1 MKVGMI
7 NIAFIG
13 GGSPYVPVIV
23 HGLCSSMEY
32 NCIKK
37 IVLYDI
43 DILRLEIISKY
54 CDALIKKFGFEI
66 EISIT
71 NVWDSNLDDL
81 DLFINIFRVG
91 GMESRHYDELIG
103 KENNIIGQETQGYGG
118 FASALRNINLLKT
131 IAPKIKKGSPNAL
144 FLNVTNP
151 SGIMTGAA
159 LKLGLNAVGICDVP
173 YGMKKQV
180 AIFANTTAEQLKV
193 SYIGLNHLGWI
204 IDIEQGGKSI
214 FDSFLNSNNLSNL
227 LALLKQNN
235 IPFPADCKE
244 LVKAINAL
252 PSSYL
257 TYYYYRDKIIEYQR
271 QEQKT
276 RAQKL
281 IGVNEE
287 IFNFYSSLNLREW
300 PDFIVEKRGAFLLG
314 EAVAK
319 FILNKFCFGI
329 NTDHIICQRNGNTI
343 SWLEED
349 SIIET
354 NVLINNSGNIIP
366 QKIEIPICDHIKSL
380 MQMVSAYE
388 NLTIDAGINMD
399 KEKMLEALVTHP
411 LVTTFELSKTLVDK
425 TLQIHSKYLYNN
437 GLYY

>member
-1 MKVGMI
+1 MI

-13 GGSPYVPVIV
+13 GGSPYIPVII

-43 DILRLEIISKY
+43 DQIKLEIISKY
-54 CDALIKKFGFEI
+54 CDALINKIGFQI

-71 NVWDSNLDDL
+71 NIWDSSLDNL

-91 GMESRHYDELIG
+91 GMEARHYDELIG
-103 KENNIIGQETQGYGG
+103 EENNIVGQESQGYGG
-118 FASALRNINLLKT
+118 FASALRNISLLKT
-131 IAPKIKKGSPNAL
+131 IAPKIKECSPNSL

-173 YGMKKQV
+173 YSMKKQV
-180 AIFANTTAEQLKV
+180 ATFANTSMEQLKI

-204 IDIEQGGKSI
+204 IDVEQREKSI
-214 FDSFLNSNNLSNL
+214 FDSYISSNKLSEL
-227 LALLKQNN
+227 LKLLKQNN
-235 IPFPADCKE
+235 IPFPADCEK
-244 LVKAINAL
+244 LVRAIKAL

-257 TYYYYRDKIIEYQR
+257 TYYYYRDKIIEYQK
-271 QEQKT
+271 QEQET

-281 IGVNEE
+281 IGVNKE
-287 IFNFYSSLNLREW
+287 IFKFYESLNLEELS
-300 PDFIVEKRGAFLLG
+300 DFIREKRGAFLLG

-319 FILNKFCFGI
+319 FILNKFCFSK
-329 NTDHIICQRNGNTI
+329 NTDHIICQRNGKTI

-349 SIIET
+349 FIIET
-354 NVLINNSGNIIP
+354 NVLINDNGEIIP
-366 QKIEIPICDHIKSL
+366 QKIEVPICNHIKSL
-380 MQMVSAYE
+380 MQIVSAYE
-388 NLTIDAGINMD
+388 NLTIEAGLNMD

-411 LVTTFELSKTLVDK
+411 LIATIELSKMLIEK
-425 TLQIHSKYLYNN
+425 TIQIHSKYFT
-437 GLYY
+437 